1 MPASIGAS
9 SPGGPAATLGAPDM
23 ADDVVSRAVELLRAG
38 AAIVLPT
45 DTVYG
50 LAALPSVPG
59 ATDQLWRL
67 KGRQDDKPLAVLVA
81 DADQARTLLDVSEN
95 HRRVADA
102 WIDRFWPGAL
112 TIVARRRPAA
122 RNLELGPT
130 AGDTIG
136 VRCPADPTVR
146 AIASKVG
153 PIAAT
158 SANRSGTPTPRTAAE
173 ATASLLGSV
182 DLVIDGGPGGA
193 LASTVVDLTGG
204 PWRILREGP
213 ISRAELLAAPGS
225 DDGPGPS
232 AKVET

>member
-1 MPASIGAS
+1 METDTVA
-9 SPGGPAATLGAPDM
+9 
-23 ADDVVSRAVELLRAG
+23 RAVELLRSG

-67 KGRQDDKPLAVLVA
+67 KGRRDDKPLAVLVA
-81 DADQARTLLDVSEN
+81 DADQGRELLDLPPA
-95 HRRVADA
+95 HRGLAEA
-102 WIDRFWPGAL
+102 WITAFWPGAL
-112 TIVARRRPAA
+112 TIVGRRRPAA
-122 RNLELGPT
+122 RNLELGP
-130 AGDTIG
+130 AALDTIG
-136 VRCPADPTVR
+136 VRCPADPIVR
-146 AIASKVG
+146 EIARVVG

-182 DLVIDGGPGGA
+182 DLVIDGGPGGE
-193 LASTVVDLTGG
+193 LASTVVDLTVE

-213 ISRAELLAAPGS
+213 IGRSDLVAAGS
-225 DDGPGPS
+225 DDDPDRS
-232 AKVET
+232 AKVEP